1 MVLKLPKKVHFSKF
15 VLTSERNLNLL
26 KQFISIH
33 LKDLVM
39 LFQKILLVIGVRSIV
54 HEILKNRISKK
65 STDSAEI

>member
-1 MVLKLPKKVHFSKF
+1 MVLKLPKIVHFSKF

-65 STDSAEI
+65 KY